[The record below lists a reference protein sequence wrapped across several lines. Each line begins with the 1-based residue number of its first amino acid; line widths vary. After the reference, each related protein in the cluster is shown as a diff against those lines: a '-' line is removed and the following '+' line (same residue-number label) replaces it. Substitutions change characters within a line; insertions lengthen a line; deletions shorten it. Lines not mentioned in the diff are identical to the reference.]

1 MDQAQLRP
9 SPPGEARLDG
19 AAYPVVLEVFEG
31 PLDLLLTLIRRE
43 QLDITSVALAQV
55 TDQYLA
61 HLSQLEAIDAGAI
74 AEFCEVAASLM
85 LIKSRALL
93 PRAAAPDDEEDV
105 DAQALVEQLRA
116 YRRFKQVAEDLGQ
129 RERAGLRAFV
139 RTAPPPDLKPEIKP
153 GEASVADLAAAF
165 EAALAQLLIEVEP
178 DPVAEPPVARRQIRL
193 ADRFREI
200 RGLLASRGRVSFRE
214 VLLGERR
221 DREYVIVSFLAVLEL
236 LRRRFIRAVQAE
248 LFGDIELEARAEVE
262 GWQAAELGEH
272 ESFLDEALP
281 AEGGAED
288 GP

>member
-1 MDQAQLRP
+1 MDLAQLRP
-9 SPPGEARLDG
+9 SAPGEARADG

-61 HLSQLEAIDAGAI
+61 HLSRLEAIDAGAI

-93 PRAAAPDDEEDV
+93 PRTVAPDDETDE

-116 YRRFKQVAEDLGQ
+116 YRRFKQVAEDLGH

-165 EAALAQLLIEVEP
+165 EAALAQLLVEAEP
-178 DPVAEPPVARRQIRL
+178 EAAAEPPVERRQIRL
-193 ADRFREI
+193 GDRFREI

-214 VLLGERR
+214 ILLGERR
-221 DREYVIVSFLAVLEL
+221 DREFVIVSFLAVLEL
-236 LRRRFIRAVQAE
+236 LRRRFIRAVQTE
-248 LFGDIELEARAEVE
+248 LFGDIDLEARPEAE

-272 ESFLDEALP
+272 ESFLDEAPP
-281 AEGGAED
+281 AEDAAED
-288 GP
+288 GR